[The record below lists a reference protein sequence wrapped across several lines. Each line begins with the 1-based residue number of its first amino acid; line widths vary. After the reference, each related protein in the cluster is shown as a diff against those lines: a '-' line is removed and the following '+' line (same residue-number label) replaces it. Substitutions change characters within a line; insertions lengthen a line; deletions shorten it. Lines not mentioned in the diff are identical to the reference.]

1 MTNNSELKKTK
12 QSRFKLPS
20 EIERWAYSNES
31 TDEPSKINNEN
42 DDYEDI
48 DDSYLQIYDDPNDRK
63 KVIDK
68 NEQKKRVVEILNQ
81 VKSRKLARTADITTK
96 KRNSFNSLI
105 SNIISA
111 NSNFDLIKQEQSLS
125 MLKINDQT
133 EEEEEDE
140 HEKKSHKK
148 KPRDESKKFRSISSG
163 ISRAVPG
170 SLQQNITIER
180 NFFKDLLKLSKQRYI
195 TKINADFQKK
205 RFLIKQTNKGLYA
218 EKESNNQI
226 PRYTKKVFIYF

>member
-1 MTNNSELKKTK
+1 
-12 QSRFKLPS
+12 
-20 EIERWAYSNES
+20 
-31 TDEPSKINNEN
+31 
-42 DDYEDI
+42 
-48 DDSYLQIYDDPNDRK
+48 
-63 KVIDK
+63 
-68 NEQKKRVVEILNQ
+68 
-81 VKSRKLARTADITTK
+81 
-96 KRNSFNSLI
+96 
-105 SNIISA
+105 
-111 NSNFDLIKQEQSLS
+111 

-148 KPRDESKKFRSISSG
+148 KSRDESKKFRSISSG

-226 PRYTKKVFIYF
+226 PRYTKKVFVYF